1 MQRKVTTRSWARKR
15 CDPSTWTIWTRRN
28 HPDWPIVARDRVGLG
43 VSDTLADI
51 LPDWLDTF
59 ESVTV
64 GGILWVT
71 FVMILSDAGKDEN
84 KTSLSNLVNDLE
96 YFVVLHLHYP

>member
-1 MQRKVTTRSWARKR
+1 MDEEAL
-15 CDPSTWTIWTRRN
+15 
-28 HPDWPIVARDRVGLG
+28 WPKYVDELDETKSPWLANSATADAIVARDRAGLG

-71 FVMILSDAGKDEN
+71 FVMILSDAGNDEN
-84 KTSLSNLVNDLE
+84 KTLLSNLVNDLE